1 MSRRIAL
8 SLALLASM
16 VVILPLVT
24 STAHNLRSQ
33 YMTVSH
39 RHRHH
44 SRAWW
49 RRHRALMRR
58 RQALLARRRAL
69 IAARNGMAMPQASK
83 AAENHA
89 SQPATL
95 AFPEGFYR
103 DGTVAMPLPNGWS
116 ADATRNGVSTF
127 RIAPANGSSE
137 AQATLAVVTAASTP
151 NQVFGRQQRNMLG
164 GVSFADLRRTVIDK
178 MITAGGWVV
187 NDRQREVGNQHVF
200 EVIAQT
206 PASNGKSEQ
215 VWNVY
220 FTEVKGRIYSLTT
233 HTAESSNARVT
244 SDAEKFLTSFN
255 PAESSKNK

>member
-39 RHRHH
+39 RYRHH

-49 RRHRALMRR
+49 RRHHALMRR

-69 IAARNGMAMPQASK
+69 MAVRNGMAMPLASK
-83 AAENHA
+83 AENHV

-137 AQATLAVVTAASTP
+137 AQATLAIVTAASTP
-151 NQVFGRQQRNMLG
+151 NQAFGRQQRNMLG
-164 GVSFADLRRTVIDK
+164 GVSFADLRRTLIDK

-187 NDRQREVGNQHVF
+187 NDRQREVGNQRVF

-233 HTAESSNARVT
+233 NTAESSNARIT

-255 PAESSKNK
+255 PTDGSKNK

>member
-1 MSRRIAL
+1 
-8 SLALLASM
+8 
-16 VVILPLVT
+16 
-24 STAHNLRSQ
+24 
-33 YMTVSH
+33 
-39 RHRHH
+39 
-44 SRAWW
+44 
-49 RRHRALMRR
+49 MRR

-69 IAARNGMAMPQASK
+69 MAARNGMAMPLASK
-83 AAENHA
+83 AENHV

-137 AQATLAVVTAASTP
+137 AQATLAIVTAASTP

-187 NDRQREVGNQHVF
+187 NDRQREVGNQRVF
-200 EVIAQT
+200 EVIGQT

-233 HTAESSNARVT
+233 NTAESSNARIT

-255 PAESSKNK
+255 PTDGSKNK